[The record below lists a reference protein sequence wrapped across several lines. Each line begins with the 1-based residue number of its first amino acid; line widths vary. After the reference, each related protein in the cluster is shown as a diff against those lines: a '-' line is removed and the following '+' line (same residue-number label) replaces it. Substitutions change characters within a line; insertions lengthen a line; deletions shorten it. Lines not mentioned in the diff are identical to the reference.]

1 MRNMNDLVRQA
12 GVMQNKIAKMQQEMA
27 ERTVEASSGG
37 GMVKVVATCKQDI
50 VSITIDPKALEGGD
64 VEMLQDLVL
73 TAVNEAV
80 RIGRATMDRVLPR
93 WAASRPSSNRGWRV
107 VASLR
112 AAFPPSPLPPSPN
125 ESPFPKQYAEQGFD
139 NVKSFGKERGSFWGG
154 EDDRMAP
161 PGRAVPVDAS
171 PRLTGIDSNAGSLS
185 EERFPLP
192 QFSVHP
198 NEEVWTTESLNR

>member
-37 GMVKVVATCKQDI
+37 GMVKVVATCKDI

-80 RIGRATMDRVLPR
+80 RIGRATMDREVSAITGGIKLP
-93 WAASRPSSNRGWRV
+93 
-107 VASLR
+107 
-112 AAFPPSPLPPSPN
+112 
-125 ESPFPKQYAEQGFD
+125 
-139 NVKSFGKERGSFWGG
+139 
-154 EDDRMAP
+154 
-161 PGRAVPVDAS
+161 
-171 PRLTGIDSNAGSLS
+171 GII
-185 EERFPLP
+185 
-192 QFSVHP
+192 
-198 NEEVWTTESLNR
+198 

>member
-80 RIGRATMDRVLPR
+80 RIGRAAKSAPSP
-93 WAASRPSSNRGWRV
+93 AASSCP
-107 VASLR
+107 ASFKDIGEGEE
-112 AAFPPSPLPPSPN
+112 A
-125 ESPFPKQYAEQGFD
+125 PF
-139 NVKSFGKERGSFWGG
+139 
-154 EDDRMAP
+154 
-161 PGRAVPVDAS
+161 
-171 PRLTGIDSNAGSLS
+171 
-185 EERFPLP
+185 
-192 QFSVHP
+192 
-198 NEEVWTTESLNR
+198 